1 MPLLRPSEEMPTWKA
16 NPAIL
21 RVLTCAVMLHLHG
34 FITDAERLKVQA
46 RIEKWCRKHH
56 VKIGKSKRA

>member
-1 MPLLRPSEEMPTWKA
+1 MSLLRPTDEMPTWKA
-16 NPAIL
+16 NPA
-21 RVLTCAVMLHLHG
+21 TCAMMLHIHG